1 MVSCIYTI
9 VCEEKRHRIP
19 AADMVDIC
27 PESPSLPRYVEQLLI
42 INDTCLLLMDPLP
55 SPLPPQNII
64 YKIKRG
70 QTFCGLDTKNASKC
84 QKSQKMP
91 NDRTFKCPVPNS
103 WGT

>member
-1 MVSCIYTI
+1 MAHTN
-9 VCEEKRHRIP
+9 
-19 AADMVDIC
+19 ADTFDMC